1 MAIQIVTPDENL
13 TYHSDGSKIFY
24 RRIPSST
31 RGGIVKK
38 HTKRGVTDWNKV
50 TTDVL
55 AYVVTGWKNVK
66 SGKNDV
72 QYDPELVPMLPEET
86 LTDIL
91 DLSGGASPE
100 MATEED
106 QEKN

>member
-1 MAIQIVTPDENL
+1 MAIQIVKADEKL

-38 HTKRGVTDWNKV
+38 YTKRGVTDWDRV
-50 TTDVL
+50 TQDLL
-55 AYVVTGWKNVK
+55 AYVVTGWENVK
-66 SGKNDV
+66 SGKTDV
-72 QYDPELVPMLPEET
+72 QFDPELVPMLPEET

-91 DLSGGASPE
+91 DLSGGASPV
-100 MATEED
+100 MATDED
-106 QEKN
+106 LEKN